1 MLSEYYQAATRAAA
15 LADKD
20 WFGIVKLT
28 GTERVPWLQ
37 GMLTNDV
44 EKLPSGSGCY
54 AAHLTPQGKIVAHMQ
69 VLVDDDAVWLCLEGA
84 VVPKLLAA
92 FDKLL
97 IMEDVQM
104 FDVSEEYS
112 ILAIIGPKAA
122 AALESWIDEP
132 LTIAGKYAHRKIDDS
147 RIVVSDLGY
156 DVWVPRGRADKVLR
170 FLAQSGATPIDHGTW
185 DVLRTEAG
193 IPVYGVDIDETTMM
207 PEIGEAGISYE
218 KGCYI
223 GQEVVARIKYIGH
236 VNRKFVGFVC
246 DSGFLPENQSR
257 VRWNDKD
264 MGYVTTALMSPALG
278 KPVAL
283 GFVNRAAA
291 SPGASVMLMG
301 RERSVPAT
309 VTGLPFVE
317 RIMNRDS

>member
-1 MLSEYYQAATRAAA
+1 MWVRRELSDKA
-15 LADKD
+15 LS
-20 WFGIVKLT
+20 GIT
-28 GTERVPWLQ
+28 G
-37 GMLTNDV
+37 N
-44 EKLPSGSGCY
+44 
-54 AAHLTPQGKIVAHMQ
+54 
-69 VLVDDDAVWLCLEGA
+69 
-84 VVPKLLAA
+84 
-92 FDKLL
+92 
-97 IMEDVQM
+97 
-104 FDVSEEYS
+104 
-112 ILAIIGPKAA
+112 
-122 AALESWIDEP
+122 
-132 LTIAGKYAHRKIDDS
+132 
-147 RIVVSDLGY
+147 
-156 DVWVPRGRADKVLR
+156 
-170 FLAQSGATPIDHGTW
+170 GATPIDRGTW
-185 DVLRTEAG
+185 DVIRTEAG
-193 IPVYGVDIDETTMM
+193 LPVYGVDIDETTTL
-207 PEIGEAGISYE
+207 PELGERGISYE